1 MAILIMTLIHL
12 KKHVIMYNYEY
23 FFGQLAYGP
32 LQKPITVIMSLCDY
46 VPTLQT
52 HFIHKFLGKSIRRLF
67 FLQNLPFCFNM
78 LCFYWRRWYH
88 TIRILFFFCF
98 NENFLIF
105 HFYLKQQIIILCLL
119 TSYMNTVT
127 IHLVVFAPYIAIYIV
142 LKLTYHMII
151 CFSNNKTQLLSTGNI
166 N

>member
-1 MAILIMTLIHL
+1 MAVNTS
-12 KKHVIMYNYEY
+12 
-23 FFGQLAYGP
+23 F
-32 LQKPITVIMSLCDY
+32 CDY
-46 VPTLQT
+46 VTTLQV
-52 HFIHKFLGKSIRRLF
+52 HFIPKSLQTSKQQLVPDSF
-67 FLQNLPFCFNM
+67 CLQNLPFCFNM
-78 LCFYWRRWYH
+78 LCFCNIRWYH
-88 TIRILFFFCF
+88 TIWFLFFFCF

-166 N
+166 NK